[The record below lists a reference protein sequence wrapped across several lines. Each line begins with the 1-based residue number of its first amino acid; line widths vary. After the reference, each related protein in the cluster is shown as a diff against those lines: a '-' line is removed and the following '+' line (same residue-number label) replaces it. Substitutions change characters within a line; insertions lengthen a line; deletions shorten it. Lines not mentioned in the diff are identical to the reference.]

1 MTKAALM
8 GTSLVAAIPGG
19 FLAYLTIRAF
29 VYHAEKMATML
40 QVVTGTTLVFSVLM
54 ALSPFAIL
62 LFVRTASA
70 AAATEAKAASPAE
83 APNLS
88 GLKGGAAAPVLFSEG
103 DETVD
108 EELAAAGFD
117 EEEFGGGEESDERE
131 ESASGESSGS
141 LELDE
146 DEFEFNDEDFK

>member
-1 MTKAALM
+1 MTKTALM

-19 FLAYLTIRAF
+19 FLAYLTICAF

-62 LFVRTASA
+62 LFVRTAIA
-70 AAATEAKAASPAE
+70 AEGPTEAAATPQ
-83 APNLS
+83 APNLP
-88 GLKGGAAAPVLFSEG
+88 GLQAGAAGAALPSEG

-108 EELAAAGFD
+108 EEFAAAGW
-117 EEEFGGGEESDERE
+117 EEAELGGEEEGEELAEASSD
-131 ESASGESSGS
+131 ESSGS
-141 LELDE
+141 FELD
-146 DEFEFNDEDFK
+146 DAEFEFDDEDLK

>member
-62 LFVRTASA
+62 LFVRTAATAGSEAEA
-70 AAATEAKAASPAE
+70 AAPTA

-88 GLKGGAAAPVLFSEG
+88 GLKQGAPALLSEG

-108 EELAAAGFD
+108 EEFAAAGL
-117 EEEFGGGEESDERE
+117 EAGEFGGEEGIDEME

-141 LELDE
+141 LELDDE
-146 DEFEFNDEDFK
+146 EFEFNDEDLK

>member
-29 VYHAEKMATML
+29 VYHAEKIATML

-54 ALSPFAIL
+54 ALAPFAIL
-62 LFVRTASA
+62 LFVRTPA
-70 AAATEAKAASPAE
+70 AAGSEAAAPAQS
-83 APNLS
+83 PNLA
-88 GLKGGAAAPVLFSEG
+88 GLKGGAAAAALLSEG
-103 DETVD
+103 EETVD
-108 EELAAAGFD
+108 EELAAAGLD
-117 EEEFGGGEESDERE
+117 EEEFGGGEGFEGLE
-131 ESASGESSGS
+131 ESSSGESSGS

-146 DEFEFNDEDFK
+146 DEFEFNDEDLK

>member
-1 MTKAALM
+1 VTKTALM

-19 FLAYLTIRAF
+19 FLAYLTICAF

-62 LFVRTASA
+62 LFVRTAAAAGSA
-70 AAATEAKAASPAE
+70 SDAAATPQ
-83 APNLS
+83 PHDLS
-88 GLKGGAAAPVLFSEG
+88 GLHPRAEGPAQLSEG

-108 EELAAAGFD
+108 EVFATGLEEEELGGAEGRDELA
-117 EEEFGGGEESDERE
+117 EV
-131 ESASGESSGS
+131 SADESSGS
-141 LELDE
+141 FELDDE
-146 DEFEFNDEDFK
+146 EFEFDDEDLK

>member
-54 ALSPFAIL
+54 ALAPFAIL
-62 LFVRTASA
+62 LFVRTPSAAGSEAEA
-70 AAATEAKAASPAE
+70 AAASQT
-83 APNLS
+83 PNLS
-88 GLKGGAAAPVLFSEG
+88 GLKGGAAAAALLSEG
-103 DETVD
+103 EETVD
-108 EELAAAGFD
+108 EELAAAGLD
-117 EEEFGGGEESDERE
+117 EEEFGGGEGFEGVE
-131 ESASGESSGS
+131 ESSSGESSGS

-146 DEFEFNDEDFK
+146 DEFEFDDEDLK